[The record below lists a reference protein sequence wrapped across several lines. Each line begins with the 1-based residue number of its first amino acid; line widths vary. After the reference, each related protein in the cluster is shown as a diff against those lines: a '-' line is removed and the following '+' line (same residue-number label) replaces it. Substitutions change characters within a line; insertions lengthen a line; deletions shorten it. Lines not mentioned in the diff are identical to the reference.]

1 VTDSGPGPTVPAPDV
16 AGGRSPY
23 SGRSPEP
30 VVRVEQLQV
39 RYRNGAL
46 GAVAVDLH
54 VGAGELVALFGANG
68 AGKTTT
74 MRAISG
80 FLHGERARVSGAV
93 EVLGRRVR
101 GWEPHRTAALGL
113 AFVPER
119 RKIFPN
125 LSVAENLAAVGC
137 SPSRARRAELHERIF
152 GLFPALRN
160 RGSELAGRLSGGER
174 QMVAISRGLMC
185 EPKVLIVDEL
195 TLGLHHSLHGTLY
208 QTMRTIA
215 DQGTAVIVVDESTG
229 TALELADRCY
239 LLSAGRVK
247 DFGTPEKFRG
257 SELLAAG
264 YVEAG

>member
-1 VTDSGPGPTVPAPDV
+1 M
-16 AGGRSPY
+16 
-23 SGRSPEP
+23 
-30 VVRVEQLQV
+30 VRVEQLQV

-54 VGAGELVALFGANG
+54 VHAGELVALFGANG

-80 FLHGERARVSGAV
+80 FLHSERARVSGTV
-93 EVLGRRVR
+93 EVLGRRVT
-101 GWEPHRTAALGL
+101 GWEPHRVTALGL

-125 LSVAENLAAVGC
+125 LSVADNLASVGR
-137 SPSRARRAELHERIF
+137 SPSRARRAELLERVVAM
-152 GLFPALRN
+152 FPVLQR

-174 QMVAISRGLMC
+174 QMVAIARGLMS

-195 TLGLHHSLHGTLY
+195 TLGLHHSLHETLY

-215 DQGTAVIVVDESTG
+215 DTGTAVIVVDESTG
-229 TALELADRCY
+229 TALEFVDRCY
-239 LLSAGRVK
+239 LLSTGRVK
-247 DFGTPEKFRG
+247 DSGTPEKFRG

-264 YVEAG
+264 YVEAS

>member
-1 VTDSGPGPTVPAPDV
+1 VTDSGTGPLATPPDV
-16 AGGRSPY
+16 SPM
-23 SGRSPEP
+23 
-30 VVRVEQLQV
+30 VRVEQLQV

-46 GAVAVDLH
+46 GTVAVDLY

-80 FLHGERARVSGAV
+80 FLRSERARVSGTV
-93 EVLGRRVR
+93 EVLGRRVT
-101 GWEPHRTAALGL
+101 GWEPHRVTALGL

-125 LSVAENLAAVGC
+125 LSVAENLASVGR

-152 GLFPALRN
+152 AMFPVLKT

-174 QMVAISRGLMC
+174 QMVAIARGLMSQ
-185 EPKVLIVDEL
+185 PKVLIVDEL
-195 TLGLHHSLHGTLY
+195 TLGLHHSLHATLY

-215 DQGTAVIVVDESTG
+215 DSGTAVIVVDESTG
-229 TALELADRCY
+229 TALEFVDRCY
-239 LLSAGRVK
+239 LLSTGRVK
-247 DFGTPEKFRG
+247 DSGTPEKFRG

-264 YVEAG
+264 YVEAS